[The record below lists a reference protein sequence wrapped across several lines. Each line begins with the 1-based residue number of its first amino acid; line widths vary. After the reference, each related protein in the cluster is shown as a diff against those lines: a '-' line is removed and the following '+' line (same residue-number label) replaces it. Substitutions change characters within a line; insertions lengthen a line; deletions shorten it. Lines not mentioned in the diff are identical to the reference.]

1 MFVLLLDSSLL
12 LKIFQKKN
20 KTSGLRK
27 EVLLYLGG
35 RRSRVAVAGGS
46 R

>member
-12 LKIFQKKN
+12 LKIVQKTGALTKD
-20 KTSGLRK
+20 
-27 EVLLYLGG
+27 VLLYLGG
-35 RRSRVAVAGGS
+35 RRSRVAVGGGW